1 MDSCCETKV
10 EEIST
15 LRGQHKTALIIVL
28 LINAALFVVEAAAG
42 LLGNS
47 TALLAD
53 SLDMLGDSLIYAF
66 SLYVLSRSAAWKAK
80 AALLKGAV
88 MAVFG
93 VGVLLEV
100 IYKTISGILPSAETM
115 GIIGT
120 LVLLGNG
127 ICFLLLYRHR
137 SDDLNMRSTWLCSR
151 NDIIAN
157 AGVLIAAFGVY
168 VTQSVWPDVLIGG
181 AIAALFLK
189 SALAV
194 LTESFIEFKRSKPI
208 PSCSV

>member
-10 EEIST
+10 EELST
-15 LRGQHKTALIIVL
+15 LRGQHKTVLIIVL

-115 GIIGT
+115 GFIGT

-181 AIAALFLK
+181 AIAVLFLK
-189 SALAV
+189 SAIAV

-208 PSCSV
+208 PSCSI

>member
-1 MDSCCETKV
+1 
-10 EEIST
+10 
-15 LRGQHKTALIIVL
+15 
-28 LINAALFVVEAAAG
+28 
-42 LLGNS
+42 
-47 TALLAD
+47 
-53 SLDMLGDSLIYAF
+53 
-66 SLYVLSRSAAWKAK
+66 
-80 AALLKGAV
+80 
-88 MAVFG
+88 
-93 VGVLLEV
+93 
-100 IYKTISGILPSAETM
+100 M

-157 AGVLIAAFGVY
+157 AGVLVAAFGVY

-194 LTESFIEFKRSKPI
+194 LTESFIEFKRAKPL

>member
-15 LRGQHKTALIIVL
+15 LRGQHKTVLIIVL

-127 ICFLLLYRHR
+127 TCFLLLYRHR

-168 VTQSVWPDVLIGG
+168 VTESVWPDVLIGG

-189 SALAV
+189 SAIAV
-194 LTESFIEFKRSKPI
+194 LTESFIEFKRSKPL

>member
-15 LRGQHKTALIIVL
+15 LHGQHKTVLIIVL

-127 ICFLLLYRHR
+127 TCFLLLYRHR

-151 NDIIAN
+151 NDILAN

-181 AIAALFLK
+181 AIAVLFLK
-189 SALAV
+189 SAIAV
-194 LTESFIEFKRSKPI
+194 LTESLIEFKRSKPL

>member
-15 LRGQHKTALIIVL
+15 LRGQHKTVLIIVL

-80 AALLKGAV
+80 AALLKGTV

-157 AGVLIAAFGVY
+157 AGVLIAASGVY
-168 VTQSVWPDVLIGG
+168 ATQSVWPDVLIGG

-189 SALAV
+189 SAIAV
-194 LTESFIEFKRSKPI
+194 LTESIIEFKRSKPL